1 MSDQLLVDTNVV
13 IWTLEASPRVS
24 ARAKRE
30 LLDPSKKLIVSVVS
44 VWEIVLKHQAGKLE
58 LDVGLDGVLDQ
69 VIRDSPWTLL
79 PISPEHVRILTTLPM
94 LHKDPFDRMLIAQA
108 QYEGLTIVTP
118 DQHIRKYHVPT
129 LW

>member
-1 MSDQLLVDTNVV
+1 VSDRLLVDTNVV

-30 LLDPSKKLIVSVVS
+30 LLDPSKTLIVSVVS
-44 VWEIVLKHQAGKLE
+44 LWEIVFKHQAGKLE
-58 LDVGLDGVLDQ
+58 LDASLDGALDQ
-69 VIRDSPWTLL
+69 VVRDSPWTLL

-118 DQHIRKYHVPT
+118 DRHIRKYHVPT